1 MVAKKR
7 TSPRRSRLSCCSP
20 RWYMIRRTARGRWN
34 YARDTKVSES
44 SEYSELTSTDFH
56 WKRTSPVT
64 MSILKSPSTSVSNC
78 GMTIYVAYSWKRL

>member
-1 MVAKKR
+1 MSVAGCQPKVAHYIPRGGEIVARDILVDRVDAEAGQDEDHIRMVAKKR

-44 SEYSELTSTDFH
+44 SEYSE
-56 WKRTSPVT
+56 
-64 MSILKSPSTSVSNC
+64 
-78 GMTIYVAYSWKRL
+78 